1 MVVNRE
7 PQSAAVE
14 NPVNAGFELALD
26 RFLMPLIEDPS
37 KIESIGDL
45 GCGYFF
51 EAPVLRQNFPTAR
64 IVGVD
69 FNSAALERAK
79 LANVEVEGIEYQ
91 EADLEKDNLLTGEP
105 FDLIVFRRPGPT
117 NSESWQ
123 NIRRKSFM
131 RLKDRGLILAT
142 FTDKISHE
150 DFCQILQD
158 FSLVKIV
165 KTEEERKDMP
175 SPWVTNEPFAVACEI
190 RRGYKK

>member
-1 MVVNRE
+1 MEENKT
-7 PQSAAVE
+7 AVE

-26 RFLMPLIEDPS
+26 RFLMPLIEDSS

-45 GCGYFF
+45 GCGYLF

-79 LANVEVEGIEYQ
+79 LANAEVEGIEYQ
-91 EADLEKDNLLTGEP
+91 NADLEKDEVLVGEP

-123 NIRRKSFM
+123 NMIRKNLI

-142 FTDKISHE
+142 FTDKISYE

-158 FSLVKIV
+158 FSPVKIV
-165 KTEEERKDMP
+165 KTEGERRDV
-175 SPWVTNEPFAVACEI
+175 PWGANEPFAVACEI
-190 RRGYKK
+190 RRGDKK